1 MPRLKCFIRT
11 LRNIY
16 MNIRYCTN
24 SYRFSLHTLTGSSNS
39 VRYSLV
45 DKDLS
50 ESPDMKESAQ
60 SFLYGIAAD
69 NHKYLYGVHETFK
82 QKNTPV
88 L

>member
-1 MPRLKCFIRT
+1 
-11 LRNIY
+11 